1 MPQRISPRLDLS
13 AIRFPTNRVTIA
25 QMRSEQP
32 GVFAEDYL
40 RAEHL
45 SDLNVVATIRIEIE
59 LAETAFAKALGL
71 PEPRP
76 HESQAGRVSRLNE
89 DYKRYGISTGIQA
102 TRQLAREI
110 ETAAVEQAKRF
121 RAR

>member
-1 MPQRISPRLDLS
+1 
-13 AIRFPTNRVTIA
+13 
-25 QMRSEQP
+25 MRSEQP